1 MEKTTIPKMKTIKE
15 VSKIVGLAEYHV
27 RQLVKQNKI
36 NFIRA
41 GKKYLINLES
51 LIDYLNNG
59 EVETE
64 AKEQNENTNKIRKV
78 GV

>member
-1 MEKTTIPKMKTIKE
+1 MKTIKE
-15 VSKIVGLAEYHV
+15 ASKMVGLAEYHI
-27 RQLVKQNKI
+27 RQLAKQNKI
-36 NFIRA
+36 KFIMA
-41 GKKYLINLES
+41 GKKYLINMDS

-64 AKEQNENTNKIRKV
+64 AKEQNEITNKIRKV

>member
-1 MEKTTIPKMKTIKE
+1 MQIPQMKTIKE
-15 VSKIVGLAEYHV
+15 VSKIVELAEYHI

-36 NFIRA
+36 KFIMA
-41 GKKYLINLES
+41 GKKYLINMDS

-64 AKEQNENTNKIRKV
+64 AKEQNEITNKIRKV